1 MIYENDSRGLS
12 FTSGFVILIA
22 LGFAGLFAA
31 AIVSIPV
38 WTMMTG
44 TSFTT
49 MKEGMNDPANANAVK
64 LIQAISVIL
73 GFLLPAFFT
82 SFLLSRKPLR
92 LMGFQRPISI
102 KQIGLVLLI
111 MFMSLF
117 VAGALGYFNTWIP
130 IPTGWRTAF
139 DKLEETYLRQVEIMA
154 GLKSFGDYIVG
165 LIIMAFLPALCEESI
180 FRGGLQNFLKR
191 ATNNAWLSIIIVS
204 ILFSLVHFSYYGFL
218 SRFFL
223 GIVLGLIY
231 YYTGSLWL
239 SILGHFFNNALAITQ
254 LYFYSREGKNIR
266 EAMSEELPYYWG
278 IAAVPILI
286 FLFLLLKKNSP
297 GILNERDLKDVN
309 SINLRE

>member
-1 MIYENDSRGLS
+1 MMYENDSRDLS
-12 FTSGFVILIA
+12 FTSGFFILIA

-31 AIVSIPV
+31 AVVSIPV
-38 WTMMTG
+38 WTMVTG

-73 GFLLPAFFT
+73 GFLLPACFT
-82 SFLLSRKPLR
+82 SYLLNRKPLR
-92 LMGFQRPISI
+92 LMGFRQPVTK

-117 VAGALGYFNTWIP
+117 VAGALGSFNTWIP
-130 IPTGWRTAF
+130 IPAGWRAAF
-139 DKLEETYLRQVEIMA
+139 DKLEETYMQQVEIMA
-154 GLKSFGDYIVG
+154 GLKSVGDYVVG
-165 LIIMAFLPALCEESI
+165 LIVMAFLPALCEESI
-180 FRGGLQNFLKR
+180 FRGGLQNFLNR
-191 ATNNAWLSIIIVS
+191 ATKNAWLSIIIVS

-223 GIVLGLIY
+223 GIVLGSVY
-231 YYTGSLWL
+231 YFTGSLWL

-254 LYFYSREGKNIR
+254 LYFYTREGKNIR
-266 EAMSEELPYYWG
+266 DAMSDELPFYWG
-278 IAAVPILI
+278 LAALPILI

-297 GILNERDLKDVN
+297 GKPGGDLKVVN
-309 SINLRE
+309 RINFIE